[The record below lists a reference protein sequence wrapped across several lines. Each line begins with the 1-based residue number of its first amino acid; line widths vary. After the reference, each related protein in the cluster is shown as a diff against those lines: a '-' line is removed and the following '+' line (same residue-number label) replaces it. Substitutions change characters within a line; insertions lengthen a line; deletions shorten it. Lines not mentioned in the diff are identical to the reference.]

1 MIGMA
6 LGLGGFALL
15 VALGALWYAGE
26 ASKKSEFQQ
35 HQFYDAHVK
44 GLRATVKETSKTVQS
59 LVGDVEA
66 LKKSGGGGGE
76 GGGDDGGRVQ
86 ALEEK
91 LNKVA
96 AAVEKIGAALAA
108 ITKG

>member
-1 MIGMA
+1 MIAMA

-44 GLRATVKETSKTVQS
+44 GLRATVKETSKTVQT
-59 LVGDVEA
+59 LVGQVEA
-66 LKKSGGGGGE
+66 MTNSGGGGE
-76 GGGDDGGRVQ
+76 GGGDDTGRVQ
-86 ALEEK
+86 AIEEK

-96 AAVEKIGAALAA
+96 AAVEKIGAALTAM
-108 ITKG
+108 TKG

>member
-1 MIGMA
+1 MIAMA

-44 GLRATVKETSKTVQS
+44 GLRATVQETSKTVQS
-59 LVGDVEA
+59 LVGQVEA
-66 LKKSGGGGGE
+66 IKKSGGGRE
-76 GGGDDGGRVQ
+76 DDGEDSGRVQ

-91 LNKVA
+91 LNKVG
-96 AAVEKIGAALAA
+96 AAVEKIGAALTAM
-108 ITKG
+108 TKG